1 VTLKQ
6 LKYLVGIVDSGLN
19 ITSAAERLFTSQPGI
34 SKQLKQL
41 EAELGVQLFTR
52 KGKSLAAITPAGR
65 DVIAR
70 ARKILREADNIK
82 SLASDLTA
90 EQEGTLSIATTH
102 TQARYVLPEVIRAFR
117 EIYPR
122 VDLDLHQGTSE
133 QIAELIS
140 TNKVDF
146 AIATGS
152 QHLFPHLTLLPIYRW
167 HRIAL
172 VPNAHPLARQ
182 KKPLDMKTL
191 AEHPLVTYVFSLT
204 GESSFKRAFH
214 DEGLEP
220 RVVFTARD
228 ADIIKTYVRMGLGV
242 GVIAAMAF
250 ECQDQADLTAIDA
263 SKLFP
268 QVTTWLGFPRDMV
281 LRGYMVDFIH
291 LLAPHYP
298 PREIREAANLATQ
311 QEVAALLGDIALPL
325 RGGCE
330 QEAGAAAAAM
340 A

>member
-1 VTLKQ
+1 
-6 LKYLVGIVDSGLN
+6 
-19 ITSAAERLFTSQPGI
+19 
-34 SKQLKQL
+34 
-41 EAELGVQLFTR
+41 
-52 KGKSLAAITPAGR
+52 
-65 DVIAR
+65 
-70 ARKILREADNIK
+70 
-82 SLASDLTA
+82 
-90 EQEGTLSIATTH
+90 
-102 TQARYVLPEVIRAFR
+102 
-117 EIYPR
+117 
-122 VDLDLHQGTSE
+122 
-133 QIAELIS
+133 
-140 TNKVDF
+140 
-146 AIATGS
+146 
-152 QHLFPHLTLLPIYRW
+152 
-167 HRIAL
+167 
-172 VPNAHPLARQ
+172 
-182 KKPLDMKTL
+182 
-191 AEHPLVTYVFSLT
+191 
-204 GESSFKRAFH
+204 
-214 DEGLEP
+214 
-220 RVVFTARD
+220 
-228 ADIIKTYVRMGLGV
+228 MGLGV